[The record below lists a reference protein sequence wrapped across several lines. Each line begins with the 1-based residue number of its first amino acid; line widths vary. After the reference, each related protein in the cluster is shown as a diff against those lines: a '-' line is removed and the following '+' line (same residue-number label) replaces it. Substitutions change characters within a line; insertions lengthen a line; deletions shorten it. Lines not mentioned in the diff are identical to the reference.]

1 MTLAWQRLLGMSE
14 TTEMPDHVTKSVRF
28 DMRMRAM
35 RALQEFFRL
44 EAAGGLLLIVAAAL
58 ALAIADSPWQA
69 VYAQWRG
76 HALHWIN
83 DGLMAVFFL
92 LVALEI
98 KRETVS
104 GQLSGRGQL
113 WLPVACAIGGMVVP
127 GIFYVVLSGADPG
140 AQRGWAI
147 PTATDIAFS
156 LGVLALLGRRVP
168 TALRLLLST
177 IAVADD
183 LGAIL
188 IIALFYAGQLSWLAL
203 AGAVLAWL
211 LMVALNRKGVRSA
224 WPYLLIGVAMWACML
239 HSGVHAT
246 LAGVVTGL
254 MIPHRAAAD
263 DDASETPLES
273 LEHALHPWVAYA
285 ILPIFAFANAGLT
298 LHGLQLGDLAHGVP
312 LAVIAGLALG
322 KPLGICAGALFCH
335 ATRLSRLPAG
345 ISPGALP
352 GLGLLCGIGFTM
364 SLFIASLAFG
374 GDGPRFDGAVL
385 GVLCGSLI
393 SALLGLAW
401 LRFVPRRVDQV
412 SGIGGDTA

>member
-1 MTLAWQRLLGMSE
+1 
-14 TTEMPDHVTKSVRF
+14 
-28 DMRMRAM
+28 M

-44 EAAGGLLLIVAAAL
+44 EAAGGLMLIAAAAL
-58 ALAIADSPWQA
+58 ALAIANSPWQG
-69 VYAQWRG
+69 VYAEWRS

-113 WLPVACAIGGMVVP
+113 WLPVACAFGGMLVP
-127 GIFYVVLSGADPG
+127 GILYVALSNMDPG

-156 LGVLALLGRRVP
+156 LGVLALLGRRAP
-168 TALRLLLST
+168 MALRLLLST

-211 LMVALNRKGVRSA
+211 AMAALNRKGIRNA
-224 WPYLLIGVAMWACML
+224 WPYLLIGVAMWICLL

-246 LAGVVTGL
+246 LAGVVTGM
-254 MIPHRAAAD
+254 MIPHRAAGAGN
-263 DDASETPLES
+263 ASATPLET

-285 ILPIFAFANAGLT
+285 ILPLFAFANAGLS
-298 LHGLQLGDLAHGVP
+298 LHGMKPGDLAQGVP
-312 LAVIAGLALG
+312 LAVIAGLVAG
-322 KPLGICAGALFCH
+322 KPIGICAGAFFCH
-335 ATRLSRLPAG
+335 VTRVSRLPPE
-345 ISPGALP
+345 IPLRALP
-352 GLGLLCGIGFTM
+352 GLGMLCGIGFTM

-385 GVLCGSLI
+385 GVLCGSLL

-401 LRFVPRRVDQV
+401 LRFAQPQYAMPSLR
-412 SGIGGDTA
+412 